1 MPEAKNPLATKL
13 PEVRALVDD
22 LFSRG
27 YTPKQVER
35 ELQRL
40 HASERERIARGY
52 GHIPAE
58 EFAIGSSTLAERYR
72 WWKRQHASQAG
83 DTESGEAWQWWEAR
97 DGALVRVVLE
107 ATTAW
112 ELEAG
117 VRWGPISPRLA
128 ELTYLVR
135 TVAPDLPLSA
145 VLPLAALIE
154 RAESLDEPA
163 RTKRMEAIGRFL
175 GARPWSGLDQL
186 VRYGIAVAR
195 DRAPY
200 VRINELG
207 FVVLLEP
214 GTTPWYRDLAHDL
227 GAHLPY
233 DLVEP
238 LVSPDEASFPDQ
250 GPSPGQVESERSA
263 FELDSDQAGG
273 ELFEGAEG

>member
-1 MPEAKNPLATKL
+1 MPEAKTPLATKH
-13 PEVRALVDD
+13 PEVRDLVDG

-27 YTPKQVER
+27 YKPRQAER

-40 HASERERIARGY
+40 HTSERERIARGY

-58 EFAIGSSTLAERYR
+58 EFAIGYSTLAERYR
-72 WWKRQHASQAG
+72 WWKRQHASQASG
-83 DTESGEAWQWWEAR
+83 TESGEAWRWWEVR
-97 DGALVRVVLE
+97 DGALVRLVLE

-112 ELEAG
+112 EFEAG
-117 VRWGPISPRLA
+117 VQWGPISLRLA

-154 RAESLDEPA
+154 RTVALDEPV

-175 GARPWSGLDQL
+175 GARPWSGHDQL
-186 VRYGIAVAR
+186 VRYGIAVSR

-227 GAHLPY
+227 GAHLPH

-238 LVSPDEASFPDQ
+238 LVSPDEARFPDQ
-250 GPSPGQVESERSA
+250 VEPEHSA
-263 FELDSDQAGG
+263 LELDGDQSDV
-273 ELFEGAEG
+273 EPFEGTEGW

>member
-97 DGALVRVVLE
+97 DGALVRVVLG

>member
-1 MPEAKNPLATKL
+1 MPEAKTPLATKL
-13 PEVRALVDD
+13 PEVRDLVDD

-27 YTPKQVER
+27 YTPKQAER

-40 HASERERIARGY
+40 HTSERERIARGY
-52 GHIPAE
+52 SHIPAE
-58 EFAIGSSTLAERYR
+58 EFAIRYSTLAERYR

-83 DTESGEAWQWWEAR
+83 NTESGEAWQWWEVR
-97 DGALVRVVLE
+97 DGALVRAVLE
-107 ATTAW
+107 AKAFW
-112 ELEAG
+112 EFEAG
-117 VRWGPISPRLA
+117 VQWGPISLRLA

-154 RAESLDEPA
+154 RTEALDEPV

-175 GARPWSGLDQL
+175 GARPWSGHDQL
-186 VRYGIAVAR
+186 VRYGIAVSR

-250 GPSPGQVESERSA
+250 GLSPGQVESERSA